1 MSRIARLLALVCIAL
16 LPPCTALSAGQGAE
30 PVADP
35 GHSPAECEVWARE
48 LSFARTVAE
57 HDAAGFAAHLEP
69 GAVFGAGRARQS
81 RGREAIAARWAAIVE
96 GRALTIEWYPV
107 RTTVGGV
114 DGIAWSQGPALI
126 VLEPGTPRA
135 RYSIG
140 SFHSVWRRGEDGVWR
155 VLFDDGTE
163 DVPATPE
170 QVAAFRAGRRETCP
184 TG

>member
-30 PVADP
+30 PVAAP

-114 DGIAWSQGPALI
+114 DGIAG
-126 VLEPGTPRA
+126 
-135 RYSIG
+135 
-140 SFHSVWRRGEDGVWR
+140 RRG
-155 VLFDDGTE
+155 
-163 DVPATPE
+163 
-170 QVAAFRAGRRETCP
+170 RR
-184 TG
+184 

>member
-1 MSRIARLLALVCIAL
+1 MTVLACACLLSPVAAR
-16 LPPCTALSAGQGAE
+16 SAE
-30 PVADP
+30 PAAAVSEP

-57 HDAAGFAAHLEP
+57 HDGAGFAAHVEP

-81 RGREAIAARWAAIVE
+81 RGREAIAARWAGIVE

-107 RTTVGGV
+107 RTTVAGV

-126 VLEPGTPRA
+126 ILEPGTPRA
-135 RYSIG
+135 RYSLG
-140 SFHSVWRRGEDGVWR
+140 SFQSVWRRGADGVWR

-184 TG
+184 AG